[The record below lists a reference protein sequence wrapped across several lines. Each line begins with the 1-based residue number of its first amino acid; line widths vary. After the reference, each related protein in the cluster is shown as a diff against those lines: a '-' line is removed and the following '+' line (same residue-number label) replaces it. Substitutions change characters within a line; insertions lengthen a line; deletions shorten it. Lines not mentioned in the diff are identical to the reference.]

1 MAKEGDPPVSMN
13 AKNIESAIYG
23 AASHT
28 LGLENRKKLD
38 GLTRDMAA
46 AIYLY
51 TMDTNFYKIINAL
64 LRDDER
70 DPLKPFFPYLKLV
83 MTGLRRLEKQETEV
97 YRGVALPLSLLDGA
111 EHYIPGN
118 VVVWWPF
125 SSSSVSRDVLA
136 DPLFLGTSGKRTLF
150 TIKVS
155 TARDIRAYS
164 WKAKENE
171 LLILPGTP
179 FKVASVD
186 TVGDLTTIHLEEDV
200 DAPDMIDSG
209 DDTYEM
215 VDFKDAQEGFYDLAG
230 DAYDAIE
237 DDSGGGGAADAYDL
251 VADAY
256 DVIEDCSGGGGAADA
271 YDLVADQSVGVD
283 STQDLE
289 TTASWYVGS
298 MKQSECDSIVSQAGA
313 GCFLVRE
320 SSQDNK
326 NVLSV
331 NYQGKAKNFQIVVK
345 KEVGA
350 NGKPTT
356 IYVFSG
362 KNHASLEL
370 LVDYSVRH
378 SVHKSGEKIPLTESA
393 ISAGGGLLSPAAKKS
408 ALSGADQ
415 RVGVNPDAPC
425 LPSKF
430 RPWDYRGKSR
440 KEWTDHLLANNVPGY
455 FVLRDTDKAFCAL
468 TIVIKDK
475 DFKHTHWSQFILQNA
490 QGEFKLKGAK
500 LRFST
505 IPAMIAAYRDPKT
518 FEKQKKKDVPFPLQG
533 HLAGG
538 GGGTGSCLNPEH
550 EAAPPIPQ
558 RPAEPPDV
566 PEGVITDDGGLEL

>member
-28 LGLENRKKLD
+28 LGLENRKKLG

-251 VADAY
+251 VAD
-256 DVIEDCSGGGGAADA
+256 
-271 YDLVADQSVGVD
+271 QRVGVD

-298 MKQSECDSIVSQAGA
+298 MKPSKCDSIVSQAGA

-320 SSQDNK
+320 SSQGNK
-326 NVLSV
+326 FILSV

-350 NGKPTT
+350 NGKPTA
-356 IYVFSG
+356 IYEFSG
-362 KNHASLEL
+362 KKHASLEL
-370 LVDYSVRH
+370 VVDYTIRH
-378 SVHKSGEKIPLTESA
+378 SIHKSGKKIPLTESA
-393 ISAGGGLLSPAAKKS
+393 ISSGGGGLLTTTYIAVPSPLETTLPA
-408 ALSGADQ
+408 
-415 RVGVNPDAPC
+415 GVA
-425 LPSKF
+425 
-430 RPWDYRGKSR
+430 PWDYRGKSR
-440 KEWTDHLLANNVPGY
+440 KEWKAFLGINNVPGY

-468 TIVIKDK
+468 TLVVKDK
-475 DFKHTHWSQFILQNA
+475 KVPSHVAHWSQLINQNA
-490 QGEFKLKGAK
+490 QGEIWLKGAK

-518 FEKQKKKDVPFPLQG
+518 CEKQENKDVPVPLQG

-538 GGGTGSCLNPEH
+538 GGG
-550 EAAPPIPQ
+550 AAPLGLN
-558 RPAEPPDV
+558 RHSSSTLPPGFD
-566 PEGVITDDGGLEL
+566 

>member
-28 LGLENRKKLD
+28 LGLENRKKLG

-70 DPLKPFFPYLKLV
+70 DPLKSFFPYLKLV

-237 DDSGGGGAADAYDL
+237 DGSGGGGAADAYDL
-251 VADAY
+251 V
-256 DVIEDCSGGGGAADA
+256 
-271 YDLVADQSVGVD
+271 
-283 STQDLE
+283 
-289 TTASWYVGS
+289 
-298 MKQSECDSIVSQAGA
+298 
-313 GCFLVRE
+313 
-320 SSQDNK
+320 
-326 NVLSV
+326 
-331 NYQGKAKNFQIVVK
+331 
-345 KEVGA
+345 
-350 NGKPTT
+350 
-356 IYVFSG
+356 
-362 KNHASLEL
+362 
-370 LVDYSVRH
+370 
-378 SVHKSGEKIPLTESA
+378 
-393 ISAGGGLLSPAAKKS
+393 
-408 ALSGADQ
+408 ADQ

-440 KEWTDHLLANNVPGY
+440 KEWTDHLVANNSEGF
-455 FVLRDTDKAFCAL
+455 FVVRDTDKAFAAL
-468 TIVIKDK
+468 TFVVIDANNAMNLEHHSRLIVVC
-475 DFKHTHWSQFILQNA
+475 
-490 QGEFKLKGAK
+490 EGAK
-500 LRFST
+500 VAVDKLRKLRKHQFNS
-505 IPAMIAAYRDPKT
+505 IAELIVAYRDLSRLYFSQTLGRTIPS
-518 FEKQKKKDVPFPLQG
+518 VPLMG
-533 HLAGG
+533 YL
-538 GGGTGSCLNPEH
+538 
-550 EAAPPIPQ
+550 
-558 RPAEPPDV
+558 
-566 PEGVITDDGGLEL
+566 

>member
-28 LGLENRKKLD
+28 LGLENRKKLG

-251 VADAY
+251 VAD
-256 DVIEDCSGGGGAADA
+256 
-271 YDLVADQSVGVD
+271 QRVGVD

-298 MKQSECDSIVSQAGA
+298 MKQSKCDSIVSQAGA

-320 SSQDNK
+320 SSQLQGNK
-326 NVLSV
+326 FILSV
-331 NYQGKAKNFQIVVK
+331 NYQGKAKNFEIVGK

-362 KNHASLEL
+362 KKHASLEL
-370 LVDYSVRH
+370 VVDYSIRH
-378 SVHKSGEKIPLTESA
+378 SISKSGEKIPLTESA
-393 ISAGGGLLSPAAKKS
+393 ISAGVA
-408 ALSGADQ
+408 
-415 RVGVNPDAPC
+415 
-425 LPSKF
+425 
-430 RPWDYRGKSR
+430 PWDYRGKPR
-440 KEWTDHLLANNVPGY
+440 EEWRAILGINNVPGY
-455 FVLRDTDKAFCAL
+455 FVIRDTDKAFCAL
-468 TIVIKDK
+468 TLLVKDK
-475 DFKHTHWSQFILQNA
+475 KLPLEVTHWSQLINQNA
-490 QGEFKLKGAK
+490 QGEFKLKGAR

-505 IPAMIAAYRDPKT
+505 LPGMIAAYRDPKT
-518 FEKQKKKDVPFPLQG
+518 CEKQKKKDVPVPLQG
-533 HLAGG
+533 HLASGG
-538 GGGTGSCLNPEH
+538 GGAGSC
-550 EAAPPIPQ
+550 
-558 RPAEPPDV
+558 
-566 PEGVITDDGGLEL
+566 

>member
-28 LGLENRKKLD
+28 LGLENRKKLG

-350 NGKPTT
+350 NGKPTA
-356 IYVFSG
+356 IYEFSG
-362 KNHASLEL
+362 KKHASLEL
-370 LVDYSVRH
+370 VVDYTIRH
-378 SVHKSGEKIPLTESA
+378 SIHKSGEKIPLTESA
-393 ISAGGGLLSPAAKKS
+393 ISAGGGMLSPAAVPNPLET
-408 ALSGADQ
+408 ALPAGAI
-415 RVGVNPDAPC
+415 NPDAPC

-475 DFKHTHWSQFILQNA
+475 DFDLTHWSQFILQNA

-518 FEKQKKKDVPFPLQG
+518 CEKQKKKDVPVPLQG
-533 HLAGG
+533 HLASGG
-538 GGGTGSCLNPEH
+538 GGAGSC
-550 EAAPPIPQ
+550 
-558 RPAEPPDV
+558 
-566 PEGVITDDGGLEL
+566 

>member
-28 LGLENRKKLD
+28 LGLENRKKLG

-237 DDSGGGGAADAYDL
+237 DG
-251 VADAY
+251 
-256 DVIEDCSGGGGAADA
+256 SGGGGAADA

-298 MKQSECDSIVSQAGA
+298 MKQSKCDSIVSQAGA

-320 SSQDNK
+320 SSQLQGNK
-326 NVLSV
+326 FVLSV
-331 NYQGKAKNFQIVVK
+331 NCQGKAKNFEIVVK

-362 KNHASLEL
+362 KKHASLEL
-370 LVDYSVRH
+370 VVDYSVRH
-378 SVHKSGEKIPLTESA
+378 SVHKSGEKVPLTESA
-393 ISAGGGLLSPAAKKS
+393 ISAGGGMLSPAAVPNPLET
-408 ALSGADQ
+408 ALP
-415 RVGVNPDAPC
+415 VGVA
-425 LPSKF
+425 
-430 RPWDYRGKSR
+430 PWDYRGKPR
-440 KEWTDHLLANNVPGY
+440 EEWEFFLKINNVPGY
-455 FVLRDTDKAFCAL
+455 FVLRDTDKAAFCAL
-468 TIVIKDK
+468 TLVVKDK
-475 DFKHTHWSQFILQNA
+475 KEPSHVVNCWSQLINQNA
-490 QGEFKLKGAK
+490 QGEFKLKGAI

-505 IPAMIAAYRDPKT
+505 LPAMIAAYRDPKT
-518 FEKQKKKDVPFPLQG
+518 CEKQKKKDVPVPLQG
-533 HLAGG
+533 HLA
-538 GGGTGSCLNPEH
+538 TSSTL
-550 EAAPPIPQ
+550 PPGF
-558 RPAEPPDV
+558 D
-566 PEGVITDDGGLEL
+566 

>member
-28 LGLENRKKLD
+28 LGLENRKKLG

-186 TVGDLTTIHLEEDV
+186 TVGDLTTIQLEEDV

-237 DDSGGGGAADAYDL
+237 DGGGGGGAADAYDL
-251 VADAY
+251 VADQSVGVGDAY
-256 DVIEDCSGGGGAADA
+256 DAIEDGSGGGGAADA
-271 YDLVADQSVGVD
+271 YDLVADQRVGVD

-298 MKQSECDSIVSQAGA
+298 MKQSKCDSIVSQAGA

-320 SSQDNK
+320 SSQGNK
-326 NVLSV
+326 FILSV
-331 NYQGKAKNFQIVVK
+331 NYQGKVKNFQIVVK

-350 NGKPTT
+350 NGTPTA
-356 IYVFSG
+356 IYEFSG
-362 KNHASLEL
+362 KKHASLEL
-370 LVDYSVRH
+370 VVDYTIRH
-378 SVHKSGEKIPLTESA
+378 SIHKSGKKIPLTESA
-393 ISAGGGLLSPAAKKS
+393 ISSGGGLLTTTYIAVPSPLEMTLPA
-408 ALSGADQ
+408 
-415 RVGVNPDAPC
+415 GVA
-425 LPSKF
+425 
-430 RPWDYRGKSR
+430 PWDYRGTSR
-440 KEWTDHLLANNVPGY
+440 KEWTAFLGINNVPGY

-468 TIVIKDK
+468 TLVVKDK
-475 DFKHTHWSQFILQNA
+475 KEPSHVTHWSQLINQNA

-505 IPAMIAAYRDPKT
+505 LPAMIAAYRDPKT
-518 FEKQKKKDVPFPLQG
+518 CEKQKKKDVPVPLQG

-538 GGGTGSCLNPEH
+538 GGEAVPLRLNRHSSSTLPSGF
-550 EAAPPIPQ
+550 
-558 RPAEPPDV
+558 D
-566 PEGVITDDGGLEL
+566 

>member
-28 LGLENRKKLD
+28 LGLENRKKLG

-51 TMDTNFYKIINAL
+51 TMDTNFYKIIKAL

-256 DVIEDCSGGGGAADA
+256 DVIEDSSGGGGAADA
-271 YDLVADQSVGVD
+271 YDLVADQRVGVD

-298 MKQSECDSIVSQAGA
+298 MKRSECDSIVSQAGA

-320 SSQDNK
+320 SSQGNK

-331 NYQGKAKNFQIVVK
+331 NYQGKAKNFEIVVK

-370 LVDYSVRH
+370 VVDYTIRH
-378 SVHKSGEKIPLTESA
+378 SIHKSGEKIPLTESA
-393 ISAGGGLLSPAAKKS
+393 ISAGGGMLSPAAVPNPLET
-408 ALSGADQ
+408 ALPAGAI
-415 RVGVNPDAPC
+415 NPDAPC

-475 DFKHTHWSQFILQNA
+475 DFDLTHWSQFILQNA

-518 FEKQKKKDVPFPLQG
+518 CEKQKKKDVPVPLQG
-533 HLAGG
+533 HLASGG
-538 GGGTGSCLNPEH
+538 GGAGSC
-550 EAAPPIPQ
+550 
-558 RPAEPPDV
+558 
-566 PEGVITDDGGLEL
+566 